1 MFIRKLGIDLGTA
14 NTLVFVPKKGIVIN
28 EPSVVAISQENG
40 KVLAVGAEAKSMLGR
55 TPESITAYRPL
66 RRGVIADYK
75 VTEAMLR
82 YFIEK
87 AGASL
92 FWRPEVMISVPAGIT
107 STERRAV
114 IKAAKEAGARGVW
127 TVREPILASIGAGLP
142 INESAGN
149 MIVNIGGG
157 TSEIAVI
164 SLGGIVSSESVRIG
178 GDDIDEAIME
188 YIRKTYNLAIGQ
200 SSAEKIK
207 MQIGSALRK
216 DQEDQLVIKGRD
228 LLEGLPKTIPI
239 GTNEITEAIAAPLEG
254 IIAGIRR
261 VLQVTPPELSA
272 DIMERGMLVSG
283 GGALLQNIDAL
294 ISKITKVPAYI
305 APDPLFCVAKGT
317 GAALENLN
325 VYKRGVA

>member
-40 KVLAVGAEAKSMLGR
+40 KVLAVGAEAKRMLGR
-55 TPESITAYRPL
+55 TPESIIAYRPL

-114 IKAAKEAGARGVW
+114 IKAAREAGARAVW
-127 TVREPILASIGAGLP
+127 TVKEPILASIGAGLP
-142 INESAGN
+142 INESTGN

-216 DQEDQLVIKGRD
+216 DQEDQLIIKGRD
-228 LLEGLPKTIPI
+228 LVEGLPKTIPI
-239 GTNEITEAIAAPLEG
+239 STNEITEAIAAPLEG

-261 VLQVTPPELSA
+261 VLQITPPELSA
-272 DIMERGMLVSG
+272 DIMERGMLISG

-305 APDPLFCVAKGT
+305 APDSLFCVAKGT
-317 GAALENLN
+317 GAALENLDI
-325 VYKRGVA
+325 YKRSVA